1 MTDQA
6 GSGGD
11 STSGATETAETLT
24 MAGWLAKGLLFVVIG
39 LLGLSI
45 ARRGY
50 SGEDA
55 DQGGALS
62 AIVEAP
68 AGRLIVLV
76 VGVGLVMFSGWHLW
90 SAVTRSIEWSSLTD
104 DLDVFLDVCRT
115 IGDVGLAA
123 VYGLLAVT
131 GFQAAWSGGASS
143 SGDGGPTSPE
153 GISARLL
160 DLPGGRVAVAAVGV
174 GTILV
179 GLYHLRKAW
188 RRDFLDDISTEGLSD
203 AQTSALAVLGV
214 VGFAARSVMLAIA
227 GTLFVVAG
235 WQHDADEAAGLDQ
248 SLRTLAELGPG
259 RVALGLAAAGL
270 VAAGLYDMVTF
281 RRQQLAN

>member
-1 MTDQA
+1 MTD
-6 GSGGD
+6 D
-11 STSGATETAETLT
+11 SVSEAETSGDATDIAESVT

-62 AIVEAP
+62 AIVDAP
-68 AGRLIVLV
+68 AGRVIVLV
-76 VGVGLVMFSGWHLW
+76 VSVGLVMFSAWHLW
-90 SAVTRSIEWSSLTD
+90 SAFTRSIEWSSLTD
-104 DLDVFLDVCRT
+104 DLDAFLDICRT
-115 IGDVGLAA
+115 IGDLGLGA

-160 DLPGGRVAVAAVGV
+160 DLPGGRVAVAAVGI

-179 GLYHLRKAW
+179 GLYHLRKSW

-203 AQTSALAVLGV
+203 AQTAALTVLGV
-214 VGFAARSVMLAIA
+214 IGFAARSVMLAIA

-259 RVALGLAAAGL
+259 RIALGLAAAGL